1 MLQSSKTIL
10 DKESNGYIA
19 HAPLVALWGKGK
31 VYEHYDKIRTSF
43 VRSVIFVK

>member
-1 MLQSSKTIL
+1 MPCELKAASWV
-10 DKESNGYIA
+10 NGYIA